1 MYDEMRRTWEDMK
14 NVVDVQDKEIKS
26 VGEVSM
32 ETKTQ
37 IERMNDRIS
46 GLETQLKRP
55 NMGNPAG
62 DIDTKAAKK
71 EKTDIYVKALQKGY
85 SSLSAEEK
93 SAIKLVGPGEAK
105 ALQSVDDTG
114 GGYLAPVDFVQD
126 IIKQIVLYSPIRD
139 VATVRQTENKSI
151 LYPTRTATFAAQ
163 WVAEQVQRTET
174 TGLKYGQEEILAHE
188 MYALV
193 LITYADMEDAYFDM
207 SQQIQMEAAEQF
219 AVTEGASFVNGNGVG
234 KPEGLLTNTTVP
246 SSVSGNAS
254 LLQADGLINCA
265 YSLKSA
271 YAKNAIWL
279 MNRSTLGSVR
289 TLKDSYGQYLWQP
302 GIASDVPN
310 TILDHPYVE
319 TPDMPAVAANAFPII
334 FGDIK
339 RACPASPRDRK
350 STRLNSSHTV
360 ISYAV
365 FCLKK

>member
-1 MYDEMRRTWEDMK
+1 VSTTLQTMYDEMRRTWEDMK

-207 SQQIQMEAAEQF
+207 SQQIQMEAAEQGHHLST
-219 AVTEGASFVNGNGVG
+219 AMAS
-234 KPEGLLTNTTVP
+234 
-246 SSVSGNAS
+246 AS
-254 LLQADGLINCA
+254 LRGCSPTQLSPLQCL
-265 YSLKSA
+265 
-271 YAKNAIWL
+271 
-279 MNRSTLGSVR
+279 V
-289 TLKDSYGQYLWQP
+289 
-302 GIASDVPN
+302 
-310 TILDHPYVE
+310 
-319 TPDMPAVAANAFPII
+319 TP
-334 FGDIK
+334 
-339 RACPASPRDRK
+339 ACSRQM
-350 STRLNSSHTV
+350 V
-360 ISYAV
+360 
-365 FCLKK
+365 